1 MLLIFLVLLTHY
13 MQMPGLPPLGTSSP
27 HTPPSIPI
35 HSSLVSLE
43 SAFLKVVVTQLQ
55 KLRTC
60 PISVILEQCSAMV
73 ESSGNLSSSPGF
85 ASS

>member
-1 MLLIFLVLLTHY
+1 MLLIFLALLTHY
-13 MQMPGLPPLGTSSP
+13 TQMPGLPPLRTPSP

-35 HSSLVSLE
+35 HSSLLSLE
-43 SAFLKVVVTQLQ
+43 SAFLKVVVNQFQ

-73 ESSGNLSSSPGF
+73 ESSGYLSSSPGF
-85 ASS
+85 SDS